1 MPANEQIYRPS
12 HMKFAIKAILLVAV
26 ICAVSYGYHR
36 LVLRWAARRKRG
48 KLLAELMALPPVKM
62 DFSTP
67 EGAILCLEDAYR
79 RRDFEAAVACRD
91 FTTEAKIW
99 LQERGNLS
107 KEKKA
112 EMLPEVIGVMEKSCR
127 NGMAKNFETDWVR
140 TKSYFRNREQY
151 GDGMVA
157 VTEITRAPDGNL
169 SRQRVLVAETA
180 NGWRMV
186 MYLPAYQSDAG

>member
-1 MPANEQIYRPS
+1 
-12 HMKFAIKAILLVAV
+12 
-26 ICAVSYGYHR
+26 
-36 LVLRWAARRKRG
+36 
-48 KLLAELMALPPVKM
+48 
-62 DFSTP
+62 
-67 EGAILCLEDAYR
+67 
-79 RRDFEAAVACRD
+79 
-91 FTTEAKIW
+91 
-99 LQERGNLS
+99 
-107 KEKKA
+107 
-112 EMLPEVIGVMEKSCR
+112 
-127 NGMAKNFETDWVR
+127 MAKNFETDWVR

>member
-67 EGAILCLEDAYR
+67 EGATFALRTLTGAGISR
-79 RRDFEAAVACRD
+79 RRSPAGISPRRRKSGSRSAA
-91 FTTEAKIW
+91 I
-99 LQERGNLS
+99 
-107 KEKKA
+107 
-112 EMLPEVIGVMEKSCR
+112 
-127 NGMAKNFETDWVR
+127 
-140 TKSYFRNREQY
+140 
-151 GDGMVA
+151 
-157 VTEITRAPDGNL
+157 
-169 SRQRVLVAETA
+169 
-180 NGWRMV
+180 
-186 MYLPAYQSDAG
+186 